1 MSLVPIEHSQGVKTR
16 AGADDDRRN
25 PTRARHISPVMVPA
39 RSHASICQTHFLR
52 YIHTLTSSLFSES
65 EESKQR
71 KWATHGKSVLG
82 VAREMPNAMPFGLAS
97 SRSLALSLT
106 SNPCPFFCKKKGTAA
121 NGTHRRHENRRT
133 MTSGWART
141 RKSFRPVSLDLTRSA
156 RYLQPPSGYSPF
168 VRHPRGQESE
178 VLRFAP
184 HRTRLI
190 FRVRNLVRVMHLHV

>member
-52 YIHTLTSSLFSES
+52 YIHTLTSSLLSES

-106 SNPCPFFCKKKGTAA
+106 SNPCPFFCKKKGPPQTAHIVA
-121 NGTHRRHENRRT
+121 TKT
-133 MTSGWART
+133 
-141 RKSFRPVSLDLTRSA
+141 D
-156 RYLQPPSGYSPF
+156 
-168 VRHPRGQESE
+168 GQ
-178 VLRFAP
+178 
-184 HRTRLI
+184 
-190 FRVRNLVRVMHLHV
+190 